1 VWARRLKETFAI
13 LTVGDGIIELIFPT
27 EHSLL
32 WEFGPARVR
41 RVARS
46 FAENPNLG
54 CASSAHPRLLSASGW
69 RSASTKG
76 YSYLLQTSRGSRAAI
91 E

>member
-1 VWARRLKETFAI
+1 MQGVWARRLKETFAI

-41 RVARS
+41 RVARF
-46 FAENPNLG
+46 FAENPNLM
-54 CASSAHPRLLSASGW
+54 RLLGASQVAFGIW
-69 RSASTKG
+69 LAKRQYQG
-76 YSYLLQTSRGSRAAI
+76 L
-91 E
+91 